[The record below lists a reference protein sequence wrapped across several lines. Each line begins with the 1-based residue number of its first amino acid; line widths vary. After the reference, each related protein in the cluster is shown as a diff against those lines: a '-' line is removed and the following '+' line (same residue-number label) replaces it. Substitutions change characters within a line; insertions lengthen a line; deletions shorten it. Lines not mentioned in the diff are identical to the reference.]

1 MEQNLEYIVGNLNE
15 EQKKAVEFMNGP
27 LLVVA
32 GAGTGKTKV
41 LTHRVAHLIAK
52 GVKPWNILTLTFTNK
67 AAGEMTGRIANL
79 VGEDRAAQIYS
90 GTFHSVFAKILRIEA
105 ETIGYKNSFTIY
117 DSDDQLS
124 LIRRIMRDLGIAP
137 SKYNGKEMQ
146 WKISNAKNELIT
158 AGEFQDKAMT
168 VIDKQAAIIYKE
180 YEKMLITSNA
190 MDFDDL
196 LVNFIYLMQKS
207 KAILEKYQTRFKYIL
222 VDEYQDTNRAQY
234 IAINL
239 LAKAH
244 QNLCV
249 VGDDAQSIYR
259 WRGADIRNILDFRID
274 YPHTQTIRLEKNYR
288 STKNILGAANSVI
301 GYNKEQ
307 IPKTLYT
314 DNPQGELVDILR
326 FDNDINEAQHIVTL
340 VQQNRS
346 SDTPWSDF
354 AVLYR
359 TNAQAM
365 ILENAFRKL
374 NIPYQIIG
382 GMSFYKRKEIKDV
395 TAYLRL
401 LINPVDQE
409 ALIRAINE
417 PPRGLG
423 TTSLQHIYDHA
434 NRNFMP
440 LFEAFEKA
448 DNISALQKRAS
459 EKAKEFAAF
468 VNKYRGLLETES
480 ISSVIEQYLEE
491 SGLTKMYLELDTHDS
506 RDRLNNINEFV
517 SGIDTF
523 FAINPELTL
532 LDYLQSVSL
541 SSDYEEK
548 DFTQDSVKLMT
559 LHSAKGLEF
568 PFIFISGMVKG
579 LLPMERQDEAAD
591 IEEERRLMYVGMT
604 RAKEK
609 LYLTYHQK
617 RWHYGEMKFTTKS
630 PFLAEIAEEFLRR
643 NDKVLEPI
651 KLPKPPNVHAE
662 HFEQKFFIDDITE
675 HSDDYSQLP
684 PTNQHLKVGD
694 RVLHSKFGKGKIV
707 SINGVGQFQ
716 KAIVFFDLAGRKPLM
731 MQYAKLEK
739 I

>member
-1 MEQNLEYIVGNLNE
+1 MENNLEYILGNLNE
-15 EQKKAVEFMNGP
+15 EQKKAVEIINGP

-41 LTHRVAHLIAK
+41 LTHRVAYLIAN
-52 GVKPWNILTLTFTNK
+52 GVKPWNILSLTFTNK

-79 VGEDRAAQIYS
+79 VGEDRAEQIYS

-117 DSDDQLS
+117 DADDQLS

-137 SKYNGKEMQ
+137 SKYNGKEIQ

-158 AGEFQDKAMT
+158 AGEYQDNAMS
-168 VIDKQAAIIYKE
+168 VIDKQTAIIYKE
-180 YEKMLITSNA
+180 YEKMLLTSNA

-196 LVNFIYLMQKS
+196 LVNFIYLLRKS
-207 KAILEKYQTRFKYIL
+207 KAVLEKYQTRFKYIL

-234 IAINL
+234 IAVNL

-244 QNLCV
+244 QNICV

-301 GYNKEQ
+301 SYNKEQ

-314 DNPQGELVDILR
+314 DNPQGEIVDILR
-326 FDNDINEAQHIVTL
+326 FDNDINEAQHIVSL
-340 VQQNRS
+340 VQQNHS
-346 SDTPWSDF
+346 SETNWSDF

-359 TNAQAM
+359 TNAQSM
-365 ILENAFRKL
+365 VLENAFRKL

-423 TTSLQHIYDHA
+423 PTSLTHLQEYA
-434 NRNFMP
+434 NHNFIP

-448 DNISALQKRAS
+448 ENISALQKRAAD
-459 EKAKEFAAF
+459 KAKEFAAF
-468 VNKYRGLLETES
+468 INKYRGLLETET
-480 ISSVIEQYLEE
+480 ISSVLELYIEE

-523 FAINPELTL
+523 FAINPEFSL
-532 LDYLQSVSL
+532 LEYLQTVSL

-568 PFIFISGMVKG
+568 PYIFISGLVKG

-591 IEEERRLMYVGMT
+591 VEEERRLMYVGMT

-609 LYLTYHQK
+609 LYLTYPLK
-617 RWHYGEMKFTTKS
+617 RWRFGEMKFSTKS
-630 PFLAEIAEEFLRR
+630 PFLEEIAPEFLRR
-643 NDKVLEPI
+643 NDKKLEPI
-651 KLPKPPNVHAE
+651 VAVKELRIHAE
-662 HFEQKFFIDDITE
+662 HSQEQSYFDDTE
-675 HSDDYSQLP
+675 HSDDYSQIP
-684 PTNQHLKVGD
+684 QSNVHLKVGD
-694 RVLHSKFGKGKIV
+694 RVIHSKFGKGKIV
-707 SINGVGQFQ
+707 SIAGVGQFQ

-731 MQYAKLEK
+731 LQYAKLEK

>member
-1 MEQNLEYIVGNLNE
+1 MEQNLEYIVGNLND
-15 EQKKAVEFMNGP
+15 EQKKAVEFINGP

-41 LTHRVAHLIAK
+41 LTHRVAYLIAN
-52 GVKPWNILTLTFTNK
+52 GVKPWNILSLTFTNK

-79 VGEDRAAQIYS
+79 VGEDRAGQIYS

-117 DSDDQLS
+117 DADDQLS
-124 LIRRIMRDLGIAP
+124 LIRRIMKDIGIAP
-137 SKYNGKEMQ
+137 SKYNGKEIQ

-168 VIDKQAAIIYKE
+168 VIDKQAALIYKE
-180 YEKMLITSNA
+180 YERMLIASNA

-196 LVNFIYLMQKS
+196 LVNFIYLLQKS
-207 KAILEKYQTRFKYIL
+207 KPILEKYQTRFKYIL

-234 IAINL
+234 IAVNL

-259 WRGADIRNILDFRID
+259 WRGADIRNILDFKID

-301 GYNKEQ
+301 AHNKEQ

-314 DNPQGELVDILR
+314 DNPQGEIVDILK
-326 FDNDINEAQHIVTL
+326 FDNDMNEAHHIVSL
-340 VQQNRS
+340 VQQHHHHEN
-346 SDTPWSDF
+346 PWSDF

-365 ILENAFRKL
+365 TLENAFRKL

-423 TTSLQHIYDHA
+423 PTSLSYIQDYA
-434 NRNFMP
+434 NRNFIP
-440 LFEAFEKA
+440 LFEAFKKTE
-448 DNISALQKRAS
+448 DISVLQKRAS
-459 EKAKEFAAF
+459 DKAKEFAAF
-468 VNKYRGLLETES
+468 INKYCELLETET

-523 FAINPELTL
+523 FAINPEMSLQ
-532 LDYLQSVSL
+532 DYLESVSL

-548 DFTQDSVKLMT
+548 DFSQDSVKLMT

-568 PFIFISGMVKG
+568 PYVFISGMVKG
-579 LLPMERQDEAAD
+579 LLPMERQEEVAD

-617 RWHYGEMKFTTKS
+617 RWHFGDTKFTTKS
-630 PFLAEIAEEFLRR
+630 QFLEEIAPEFLRR
-643 NDKVLEPI
+643 NDKKIEPI
-651 KLPKPPNVHAE
+651 QAPKQPRIHAE
-662 HFEQKFFIDDITE
+662 HSQENIYLDDTQ
-675 HSDDYSQLP
+675 HSDDYSQIP
-684 PTNQHLKVGD
+684 QSNIHLKVGD
-694 RVLHSKFGKGKIV
+694 RVFHSKFGKGKIV
-707 SINGVGQFQ
+707 SINGIGQFQ
-716 KAIVFFDLAGRKPLM
+716 KAVVFFDLAGRKPLM